1 MSEKRYFV
9 SSARASGIRALENK
23 MKYAQSTISKIDAAR
38 RDGAE
43 IVENKNWRYADRRDG
58 FSRVV
63 KLAQTNDRMHGY
75 PKRIIWACYKG

>member
-38 RDGAE
+38 RDG
-43 IVENKNWRYADRRDG
+43 